1 MAQKIWC
8 KTVLIELEPFPIF
21 IFDDMKEQPTVLYD
35 VYYASQQWYN
45 KQICK
50 SVICNVNLRESLDF
64 ELPLS
69 IEVLN

>member
-1 MAQKIWC
+1 M
-8 KTVLIELEPFPIF
+8 LLG
-21 IFDDMKEQPTVLYD
+21 IFDKILFVYKENESFYDMKEQPTVLYD
-35 VYYASQQWYN
+35 VYYESHQWYN

-50 SVICNVNLRESLDF
+50 FVICNVNLRESLDF